1 MKTKYNTRQEM
12 SKYKLKNNIGFQVNY
27 TMEDLQEALKNKEIS
42 EKDYN
47 EKSKNFELR

>member
-1 MKTKYNTRQEM
+1 MKMNYEARQQT
-12 SKYKLKNNIGFQVNY
+12 SNYKLKDNVSYKVNY

-47 EKSKNFELR
+47 EKSKNFELK